1 MTGIDEKENE
11 ARMGRGELY
20 FAFLPEL
27 TAKRIRGTL
36 ERVGFLKHLST
47 SHELRW
53 DAGFSAHVKLS
64 QFDRH

>member
-27 TAKRIRGTL
+27 TAKRIRCRSAVSRLNAAGEAPRRKL
-36 ERVGFLKHLST
+36 V
-47 SHELRW
+47 ELW
-53 DAGFSAHVKLS
+53 KE
-64 QFDRH
+64 